1 MRLLNGSYTITC
13 GAQKELRICTVK
25 SRAHLN
31 SNSSGTLYFHA
42 SAPFHCLMVFTA
54 AFHKETT
61 KKKKKIV
68 LTCQN
73 HKVITRHVIVG
84 NPAEFSNM
92 HRNQSTWPCLQFAS
106 MKMNPSAQQHQSHW
120 HVWEPSEKCQ
130 EICAVQGKNKG
141 TPQIKFC

>member
-61 KKKKKIV
+61 KKKKKNCSHVPKPQSDYKACHSGEPRRV
-68 LTCQN
+68 LQHAPKSEYMTMFAICLHEN
-73 HKVITRHVIVG
+73 EPFSSAAPKPLTRVRAERKV
-84 NPAEFSNM
+84 P
-92 HRNQSTWPCLQFAS
+92 RNLCSS
-106 MKMNPSAQQHQSHW
+106 R
-120 HVWEPSEKCQ
+120 
-130 EICAVQGKNKG
+130 
-141 TPQIKFC
+141 